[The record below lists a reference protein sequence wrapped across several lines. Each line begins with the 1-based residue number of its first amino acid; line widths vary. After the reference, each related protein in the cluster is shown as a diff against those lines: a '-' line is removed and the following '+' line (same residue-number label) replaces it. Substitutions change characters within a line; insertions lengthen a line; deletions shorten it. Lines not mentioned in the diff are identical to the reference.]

1 MRILV
6 LEDEFISR
14 SIMLEILSPYGEVDA
29 AETGSEALDLY
40 RKALNSQ
47 SRYELVFLDIMV
59 PEMSGQDVLKN
70 IRLIEEE
77 HGLTGNKSAK
87 IVMTTALGDFTN
99 VKTAFKQQC
108 EAYLIKPIDKE
119 KIITTLE
126 SLGLP

>member
-14 SIMLEILSPYGEVDA
+14 SIMLEILAPFGEVEA
-29 AETGSEALDLY
+29 AETGPEALAMY
-40 RKALNSQ
+40 KEAIHKQN
-47 SRYELVFLDIMV
+47 RYDLVFLDIMV

-70 IRLIEEE
+70 IRLLEEE
-77 HGLTGNKSAK
+77 HGITGNNSAK

-99 VKTAFKQQC
+99 VKAAFKQQC

-119 KIITTLE
+119 KIVTTLE
-126 SLGLP
+126 SLGLG